1 MRNTKIEGNIAMFI
15 SKTFSGLNANA
26 LKFLIPVWMSPLAG
40 VTFRMLFGAGAFW
53 LIDKIL
59 AVKDPAVLKK
69 IEKKQILFL
78 LLLGAFGFYVYQ
90 ITYLTAVQYTT
101 PVSVSILGSL
111 MPAWTFLFGVTVYRS
126 ETFTWSKV
134 CGLVISIGGAVL
146 SMFAKRPPELASH
159 PLLGDMLAIVSGIVY
174 SLYLI
179 YSKRLLKN
187 LDSITMLK
195 WAFTGAAI
203 AAVCIDSALLW
214 GPFGASGLVKEHFF
228 NAPVDWTPVFVLLF
242 ILIFP
247 TVISFLLL
255 ETSLKILS
263 ATVVAS
269 YNNVLV
275 VVATVTSLILG
286 QDVFSWYQIGSIAL
300 LFVGLYFIA
309 RPSPAPAAQATSA
322 AS

>member
-1 MRNTKIEGNIAMFI
+1 MRNTKIEGNLAMFV

-26 LKFLIPVWMSPLAG
+26 LKFLIPVWMTPMMG
-40 VTFRMLFGAGAFW
+40 VTFRMVFGAGAFW
-53 LIDKIL
+53 LIDKLL

-69 IEKKQILFL
+69 IEKRQVLFL

-101 PVSVSILGSL
+101 PISVSILGSL
-111 MPAWTFLFGVTVYRS
+111 MPAWTFLFGVTLYKS
-126 ETFTWSKV
+126 ETFTWSKA
-134 CGLVISIGGAVL
+134 CGLIISIGGAVL

-159 PLLGDMLAIVSGIVY
+159 PLAGDMLAIVSGIVY

-187 LDSITMLK
+187 IDSVTMLK
-195 WAFTGAAI
+195 WAFSGAAI
-203 AAVCIDSALLW
+203 AAVCMDGLMVW
-214 GPFGASGLVKEHFF
+214 GPFQTSALVGQHLF
-228 NAPVDWTPVFVLLF
+228 NFPIDWRPVLVLLF
-242 ILIFP
+242 ILLFP
-247 TVISFLLL
+247 TVLSFLLL
-255 ETSLKILS
+255 EMSLKILS

-286 QDVFSWYQIGSIAL
+286 QDVFSWYQMGSIVL
-300 LFVGLYFIA
+300 LFIGLYFIA
-309 RPSPAPAAQATSA
+309 RPSPAATVTSA